1 MAEENHSSTLA
12 FDAADEYR
20 PEAPPPPEIPAWKD
34 GSIRIGI
41 HTSIA
46 GDISSSL
53 EIAHGLG
60 ANALQIF
67 SSSPRMWN
75 RGGMRIAEAEAARFR
90 ARRKELGLGPLV
102 IHDNYLINLASPNP
116 VLRTRSVQA
125 FHQELVRAIALGA
138 DYLVAHPGSGRESTP
153 LAAVAAIAQGLKQ
166 AARGLKLGDL
176 KILLENTAGQ
186 GTSIGSRFEE
196 LRAIL
201 DSSPDLPLGICIDT
215 AHTFAAGWDL
225 RTAEGLE
232 KTLQA
237 LDRTVGLDRVYVVHV
252 NDSKTH
258 VGSRVDRHEHI
269 GKGKIGLEAFGR
281 ILNHPLLAGR
291 AFILETPIDKPG
303 DDDRRNVAALWK
315 LLGRV
320 VAANGDGMKPR
331 PQRVKKAKSAK
342 ARRRAAREDDFQNKE
357 ESKIEIPLAREVNLA
372 DSDHKHANYDPA
384 SKSKRSGR
392 KCGKSRSIQRCR

>member
-41 HTSIA
+41 QTSIA

-60 ANALQIF
+60 ANAVQIF

-232 KTLQA
+232 HTLQA

-281 ILNHPLLAGR
+281 ILNHPLLAAR
-291 AFILETPIDKPG
+291 AFILETPIDAPG
-303 DDDRRNVAALWK
+303 DDRRNVAALWK

-320 VAANGDGMKPR
+320 VTATGEGMKPR
-331 PQRVKKAKSAK
+331 PHRSKAVANKAKPAKAGKSRGAKTTSKTKKKAKS
-342 ARRRAAREDDFQNKE
+342 
-357 ESKIEIPLAREVNLA
+357 
-372 DSDHKHANYDPA
+372 
-384 SKSKRSGR
+384 
-392 KCGKSRSIQRCR
+392 KSRTRGK

>member
-60 ANALQIF
+60 ANAVQIF

-232 KTLQA
+232 HTL
-237 LDRTVGLDRVYVVHV
+237 

-281 ILNHPLLAGR
+281 ILNHPLLAAR
-291 AFILETPIDKPG
+291 AFILETPIDSPG
-303 DDDRRNVAALWK
+303 DDRRNVAALWK

-320 VAANGDGMKPR
+320 VAANGDGMNPR
-331 PQRVKKAKSAK
+331 PHRAKRVKSAK
-342 ARRRAAREDDFQNKE
+342 AGAARRAKTTSETKKKAKT
-357 ESKIEIPLAREVNLA
+357 
-372 DSDHKHANYDPA
+372 
-384 SKSKRSGR
+384 
-392 KCGKSRSIQRCR
+392 KSRSRGK

>member
-1 MAEENHSSTLA
+1 MAEEKHRGVVT
-12 FDAADEYR
+12 FDAADEYH

-46 GDISSSL
+46 GDIAGSL
-53 EIAHGLG
+53 DIAHGLG

-67 SSSPRMWN
+67 SSSPRMWE
-75 RGGMRIAEAEAARFR
+75 RGPSRIQEADAKRFR
-90 ARRKELGLGPLV
+90 DRRKELGIGPVV
-102 IHDNYLINLASPNP
+102 IHANYLINLASPNP

-125 FHQELVRAIALGA
+125 FHQELVRAVTLGA
-138 DYLVAHPGSGRESTP
+138 DYLVAHPGSGKESGID
-153 LAAVAAIAQGLKQ
+153 AAVSAIAQGIKH

-176 KILLENTAGQ
+176 RILLENTAGQ

-225 RTAEGLE
+225 RTPEGLE

-237 LDRTVGLDRVYVVHV
+237 LDRTVGLDRVYVVHT

-269 GKGKIGLEAFGR
+269 GPGQIRLEAFGR
-281 ILNHPLLAGR
+281 ILNHPLLAAR
-291 AFILETPIDKPG
+291 AFILETPIDAPG
-303 DDDRRNVAALWK
+303 DDRRNVAALWK

-320 VAANGDGMKPR
+320 VTANGDGMKPR
-331 PQRVKKAKSAK
+331 PHRAKKAKAAPAKSKSAK
-342 ARRRAAREDDFQNKE
+342 ARASRRAKT
-357 ESKIEIPLAREVNLA
+357 
-372 DSDHKHANYDPA
+372 
-384 SKSKRSGR
+384 
-392 KCGKSRSIQRCR
+392 